1 MEKNVLIWLCGE
13 DIILLGGAI
22 AALARDIGGIHIAG
36 ATGTRPMAL
45 QFNGRQ
51 VPFLEKTMLRTLEI
65 DYVILTGR
73 KYNIRTVRYELDFYG
88 LESAFIL
95 PDRVCCLAGFS
106 VKKYRNLLASKVS
119 IFSLN
124 CFGGLVSHLFGMPF
138 RSPFVNMFSTEDS
151 FIDFLE
157 ADPAQTLFSELQFIE
172 SRYEPVQHF
181 DYPVFRCDN
190 LLLYMN
196 HYPDILSAIAK
207 WNERKKRINFDN
219 LFVTMYTDRQDIIE
233 RFARLPY
240 KKKICFTYQP
250 SELPSIYTLERTAF
264 DGKELWHSVDDI
276 ATGIYQ
282 PLDLIDL
289 LTSGR
294 QVPAKQ

>member
-106 VKKYRNLLASKVS
+106 VNS
-119 IFSLN
+119 
-124 CFGGLVSHLFGMPF
+124 
-138 RSPFVNMFSTEDS
+138 
-151 FIDFLE
+151 
-157 ADPAQTLFSELQFIE
+157 
-172 SRYEPVQHF
+172 
-181 DYPVFRCDN
+181 
-190 LLLYMN
+190 
-196 HYPDILSAIAK
+196 
-207 WNERKKRINFDN
+207 NF
-219 LFVTMYTDRQDIIE
+219 
-233 RFARLPY
+233 A
-240 KKKICFTYQP
+240 
-250 SELPSIYTLERTAF
+250 
-264 DGKELWHSVDDI
+264 
-276 ATGIYQ
+276 
-282 PLDLIDL
+282 
-289 LTSGR
+289 
-294 QVPAKQ
+294 PAKSLWPL